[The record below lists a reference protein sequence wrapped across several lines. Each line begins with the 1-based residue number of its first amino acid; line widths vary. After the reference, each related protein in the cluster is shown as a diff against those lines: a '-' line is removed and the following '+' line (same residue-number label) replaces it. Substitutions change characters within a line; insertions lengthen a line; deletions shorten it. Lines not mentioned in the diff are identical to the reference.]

1 MKAIWLVLCAAVA
14 ALSFYPEYI
23 VLNGNVYYFHAFWLS
38 TAIVTRIVQVLF
50 ILSVLGWLRDLS
62 KHKGHVIGRLM
73 SRTFIMIGAV
83 MALYIPWDEMTDADP
98 LWVRIV
104 WTVSGAAIWFVAL
117 VLLIGN
123 TEQATQATN
132 QAIQDAK
139 NEVNSA
145 VTEAK
150 SEINSAVADVRNEVN
165 NAVKQAKGSPKEHCT
180 RCGFINIP
188 NASFCGECGSAL

>member
-1 MKAIWLVLCAAVA
+1 MKAIWLALCAAVA

-23 VLNGNVYYFHAFWLS
+23 VFNGNVYYFHAFWLS

-104 WTVSGAAIWFVAL
+104 WTVVGGITWIIAFGT
-117 VLLIGN
+117 LIGN
-123 TEQATQATN
+123 TEEAT
-132 QAIQDAK
+132 
-139 NEVNSA
+139 
-145 VTEAK
+145 
-150 SEINSAVADVRNEVN
+150 VAAN
-165 NAVKQAKGSPKEHCT
+165 NALKNPDGTFKENPKVNEARLAPKEHCT

>member
-1 MKAIWLVLCAAVA
+1 MKAIWLALWA
-14 ALSFYPEYI
+14 ALVALSIYPDAI
-23 VLNGNVYYFHAFWLS
+23 VVDGYVFNFHGFWLS
-38 TAIVTRIVQVLF
+38 SAIVTRVVQVLF
-50 ILSVLGWLRDLS
+50 IISVLGWLRDLS
-62 KHKGHVIGRLM
+62 KHKGHITGRLV
-73 SRTFIMIGAV
+73 SRTFIMTGAL
-83 MALYIPWDEMTDADP
+83 MALYIPWDLMSDSDP
-98 LWVRIV
+98 MWLRIV

-139 NEVNSA
+139 NEVNSVVA
-145 VTEAK
+145 EAK
-150 SEINSAVADVRNEVN
+150 SEINAAVADVRNEVN